1 MRLGW
6 VIVVIND
13 NGKYDNNQLK
23 KKSRLVTLTRLHLFH
38 HTHSLGTPLLS
49 PRPSSTR
56 HTSATTPAIVRIW
69 ILIVLWKRARAGDIY
84 LCGGCCCCEID
95 SAGAF
100 SRLRLEGFVLRSEE
114 WKHFFFQ
121 KVIYLLD
128 FFFLKF
134 EFSISFPLVPRRLN
148 DPVKYL
154 DYVTKCMRKLNVE
167 LITIA
172 SKHKTKGRE
181 IQNL

>member
-1 MRLGW
+1 MKL
-6 VIVVIND
+6 IA
-13 NGKYDNNQLK
+13 LEL
-23 KKSRLVTLTRLHLFH
+23 SLVCD
-38 HTHSLGTPLLS
+38 
-49 PRPSSTR
+49 
-56 HTSATTPAIVRIW
+56 
-69 ILIVLWKRARAGDIY
+69 WKG
-84 LCGGCCCCEID
+84 LCCE
-95 SAGAF
+95 
-100 SRLRLEGFVLRSEE
+100 VKSENI
-114 WKHFFFQ
+114 FFFQ

-128 FFFLKF
+128 FFLKF
-134 EFSISFPLVPRRLN
+134 EFSILFPLVPRRLN